1 MLLGVLDPDSKVLW
15 ESREASTGQTEDEL
29 VELLVREIGEAHDAC
44 PGAAAVGLGIPATID
59 HDKGIAVS
67 AVNLPLE
74 NLPIREIVGGRT
86 GLPVFVDND
95 ATVAA
100 LAEHL
105 YGAARGAENAVMLTI
120 GTGIGGG
127 LILGGEVYR
136 GSTGA
141 GAELGHTV
149 IDADGPPCQGNC
161 PGRGCIETLASG
173 TALGREGRAAAERE
187 PDSVLGQ
194 LKAAGE
200 EVDGKAVTEAA
211 LGGDATAVGVFDLI
225 GSRLG
230 VALTSFANIFEPE
243 VFVIGGGVI
252 AAGDLLLEP
261 ARRELAARALPPMKR
276 IPVVA
281 AELGADA
288 GMMGISDPGYRLIR
302 RCLERAL
309 DVTVL
314 PGPSVVPVALVASG
328 LPTDRWRFEGFLPKR
343 SGEMERV
350 LRSAETVIA
359 FESPR
364 RVGES
369 LGALAAIA
377 PDRPAAVCREMTK
390 MHEEVARGSLAEL
403 ARRFRGDVKG
413 EIVLVIGPAAAEDHD
428 RDVGFAVDA
437 LRHLVQSGARPRAAA
452 SVVAALTGTR
462 ANDLYRA
469 LTGREPRR

>member
-1 MLLGVLDPDSKVLW
+1 MSAGEIIGVDLGGTKMLLGVIDPDSKVLW

-29 VELLVREIGEAHDAC
+29 VELLAREIEEARRKR
-44 PGAAAVGLGIPATID
+44 PGVAAAGLGIPATID

-74 NLPIREIVGGRT
+74 NLPIRDLLGERT
-86 GLPVFVDND
+86 GLTIFVDND

-127 LILGGEVYR
+127 LILGGEIYR

-149 IDADGPPCQGNC
+149 IEADGPPCQGNC

-173 TALGREGRAAAERE
+173 TALGREGRAAAARE
-187 PDSVLGQ
+187 PGSALGAM
-194 LKAAGE
+194 LAAGE
-200 EVDGKAVTEAA
+200 EIDGKAVTEAA
-211 LGGDATAVGVFDLI
+211 LSGDATARGVFDLI
-225 GSRLG
+225 GARLG

-288 GMMGISDPGYRLIR
+288 GM
-302 RCLERAL
+302 
-309 DVTVL
+309 
-314 PGPSVVPVALVASG
+314 
-328 LPTDRWRFEGFLPKR
+328 
-343 SGEMERV
+343 
-350 LRSAETVIA
+350 
-359 FESPR
+359 
-364 RVGES
+364 
-369 LGALAAIA
+369 
-377 PDRPAAVCREMTK
+377 
-390 MHEEVARGSLAEL
+390 
-403 ARRFRGDVKG
+403 
-413 EIVLVIGPAAAEDHD
+413 IGAAAM
-428 RDVGFAVDA
+428 
-437 LRHLVQSGARPRAAA
+437 ARIE
-452 SVVAALTGTR
+452 LEQGK
-462 ANDLYRA
+462 
-469 LTGREPRR
+469 G